1 MSATR
6 HALAQGAA
14 HAVVLHGAVHAAR
27 HRAQRLTAQPVA
39 LQPRLPRVRHALH
52 DGTYALGQPRVAVA
66 VGDVRAQVAQ
76 GTGQPRTAVVA
87 VLDGVAA
94 LYLTDYAAQ
103 RVALEHRL
111 AVLVAGLAG
120 PPGAVVLPRLP
131 RAVGVPVVGEPPRE
145 VVLVVDGGAVG
156 QVRDE
161 PDGED
166 AIHEASGEGRPETF
180 TLLRIPLSSF

>member
-66 VGDVRAQVAQ
+66 VGDVHAQVAQ
-76 GTGQPRTAVVA
+76 RACQPRTAVVA

-94 LYLTDYAAQ
+94 LYLTDDAAQ

-120 PPGAVVLPRLP
+120 PP
-131 RAVGVPVVGEPPRE
+131 RE

-156 QVRDE
+156 QLLFSVLTETDVQSELPSASECTHE
-161 PDGED
+161 PLLN
-166 AIHEASGEGRPETF
+166 S
-180 TLLRIPLSSF
+180 TLCDMSDTLMRLAQTSLKLGF